1 MTLQDRLYLLL
12 REEGGGLPP
21 ERIAR
26 EVFHFRNGDLQIQR
40 HLVERALRDDPRFR
54 FDPSA
59 DLWILESPGHRFTV
73 VDLETTGMRPAEAEI
88 IEIGAVRVEDRK
100 ITETWGKL
108 IRPTRGVPPEIERLT
123 GISNTMVADAPSL
136 PEVLPDFLD
145 FLGETIFVAH
155 NVGFDWKFIQ
165 TNVEQI
171 LCRKLENSRICTV
184 KMSRKLLDGL
194 PNHRLPTIAAHF
206 GFEQTSHHRAWEDS
220 EVTARIFLRLLDLL
234 DAHPDLSLEDFLT

>member
-12 REEGGGLPP
+12 REEGGGFPP

-26 EVFHFRNGDLQIQR
+26 EIFHFRHGDRQVQR

-59 DLWILESPGHRFTV
+59 DLWRLESPGHRFTV

-88 IEIGAVRVEDRK
+88 IEIGAVRVEERE
-100 ITETWGKL
+100 ITDTWGKL

-123 GISNTMVADAPSL
+123 GISNEMVADAPPL
-136 PEVLPDFLD
+136 PAVLPDFLD

-155 NVGFDWKFIQ
+155 NVGFDWNFVQ
-165 TNVEQI
+165 RNVEEI
-171 LCRKLENSRICTV
+171 LRKKLRNARICTV
-184 KMSRKLLDGL
+184 KMSRKLLGL
-194 PNHRLPTIAAHF
+194 PNHRLPTVAAHF
-206 GFEQTSHHRAWEDS
+206 GFEQTSHHRAWEDA
-220 EVTARIFLRLLDLL
+220 EITARIFLRLLDLL
-234 DAHPDLSLEDFLT
+234 DTHPDLSLENFLT